1 MAPPAWSVG
10 EIRDGSLVGHAARN
24 VLRISNELF
33 GTNGGRPDASKTLWT
48 IPDAGHTSAF
58 VRYGEIYRHRLVAF
72 LGQRLADIRGNLSQ
86 AGADISGH
94 QSRWVKTLCC
104 ARR

>member
-1 MAPPAWSVG
+1 MSYRHTIG
-10 EIRDGSLVGHAARN
+10 ERIAKVLSAVVQPRTGRGQAGSDH
-24 VLRISNELF
+24 
-33 GTNGGRPDASKTLWT
+33 DASKTLWA
-48 IPDAGHTSAF
+48 IPDAGDTSVF
-58 VRYGEIYRHRLVAF
+58 VRYSGIYRTRLAAF

-94 QSRWVKTLCC
+94 QSREVKALCC